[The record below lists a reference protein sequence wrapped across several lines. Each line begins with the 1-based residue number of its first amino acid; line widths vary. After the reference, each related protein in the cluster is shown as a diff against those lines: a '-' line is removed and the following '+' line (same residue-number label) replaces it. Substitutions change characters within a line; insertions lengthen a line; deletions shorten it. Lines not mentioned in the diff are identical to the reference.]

1 MVISARSTLK
11 STPGMIRSLGARGLV
26 QRNREEAPVL
36 RFQRLS
42 QNRTPDGNRLPAFAI
57 RPVLGTHEVYG
68 SAIGLMTLTTVDDD
82 GPQEV
87 AVILDCQRSI
97 RRPIPSPPHLGLV

>member
-1 MVISARSTLK
+1 MIQSTGA
-11 STPGMIRSLGARGLV
+11 SSLSRT
-26 QRNREEAPVL
+26 NREEAPVL
-36 RFQRLS
+36 RFQQLS
-42 QNRTPDGNRLPAFAI
+42 QNGTLGGNRLPAFAI
-57 RPVLGTHEVYG
+57 RPVLGTYEVYG

-97 RRPIPSPPHLGLV
+97 RRPIPSPPHPGLV